1 MNKRYHSQ
9 RPNLS
14 TGFLVVG
21 NCAPSTGLARVLKT
35 LCAGLLCTFAAASSV
50 EADTGPAAVTTT
62 TGTKPR
68 ARALGIPFE
77 GQPGRWN
84 AITDVPQVEVG
95 HTTLISGTGPLKV
108 GQGPVRTGVTA
119 IFPHGKS
126 SRARSV
132 AGVVSLNGNGE
143 LTGSHWLTESGFLE
157 SPIILTNTHSV
168 GVAHDAVIA
177 WGNRHFPPRGL
188 LDEAFSLPVVAET
201 YDGVLNDINGFHV
214 KPEHVFAA
222 LDSARSGP
230 VSEGNVGGGTGMMTS
245 EFKGGIGTSSRVV
258 SLPSGKYTVGVLV
271 QANYGRRGDL
281 RIAGVPIGKEIADLM
296 PVFPQLQEK
305 RRDGSLIVVVG
316 TDAPL
321 LPHQMARL
329 VRRVSVG
336 LGRLGAVSYN
346 SSGDIFIGFGMPE
359 PEPTATGIQTWT
371 AISNEGIDKLLQ
383 ATVHATEESI
393 VNALIA
399 AETMVG
405 ASGATVYAL
414 PHDRLREVLRKYG
427 RLVQ

>member
-1 MNKRYHSQ
+1 MKSR
-9 RPNLS
+9 
-14 TGFLVVG
+14 
-21 NCAPSTGLARVLKT
+21 ARWERVRRS
-35 LCAGLLCTFAAASSV
+35 GLLWAVTLVLGAAAEPV
-50 EADTGPAAVTTT
+50 AADPGQPAGKVAGKVAS
-62 TGTKPR
+62 KPR
-68 ARALGIPFE
+68 ARDLGIPFD
-77 GQPGRWN
+77 GQPGPHN
-84 AITDVPQVEVG
+84 AITDVPGVEVG
-95 HTTLISGTGPLKV
+95 HVTLIVGHGPLRV
-108 GQGPVRTGVTA
+108 GKGPVRTGVTA
-119 IFPHGKS
+119 ILPRGKS
-126 SRARSV
+126 SRTRSV
-132 AGVVSLNGNGE
+132 SAVVSLNGNGE
-143 LTGSHWLTESGFLE
+143 LTGSHWVQESGLLE
-157 SPIILTNTHSV
+157 SPILITNTDSV
-168 GVAHDAVIA
+168 GVVRDAVIS
-177 WGNRHFPPRGL
+177 WGNRRFPPSTVL
-188 LDEAFSLPVVAET
+188 EEAFGLPVVAET
-201 YDGVLNDINGFHV
+201 SDALLNDISGQHV
-214 KPEHVFAA
+214 NREHVWKA
-222 LDSARSGP
+222 LDEARPGP
-230 VSEGNVGGGTGMMTS
+230 VAEGNVGGGTGMMTS

-281 RIAGVPIGKEIADLM
+281 RIAGVPVGKEIADLM

>member
-1 MNKRYHSQ
+1 M
-9 RPNLS
+9 
-14 TGFLVVG
+14 
-21 NCAPSTGLARVLKT
+21 T
-35 LCAGLLCTFAAASSV
+35 LTLGWANATA
-50 EADTGPAAVTTT
+50 ADTGQPPGKVASK
-62 TGTKPR
+62 KPR
-68 ARALGIPFE
+68 ARDLGIPFD
-77 GQPGRWN
+77 GQPGPLN
-84 AITDVPQVEVG
+84 AITDVPGVEVG
-95 HTTLISGTGPLKV
+95 HVTLISGQGPLHV
-108 GQGPVRTGVTA
+108 GAGPVRTGVTA
-119 IFPHGKS
+119 ILPRGKS
-126 SRARSV
+126 SRTRSV
-132 AGVVSLNGNGE
+132 SAVVSLNGNGE
-143 LTGSHWLTESGFLE
+143 LTGSHWVQESGLLE
-157 SPIILTNTHSV
+157 SPILITNTDSV
-168 GVAHDAVIA
+168 GVVRDSVIS
-177 WGNRHFPPRGL
+177 WGNRRFPPSTVL
-188 LDEAFSLPVVAET
+188 EEAFGLPVVAET
-201 YDGVLNDINGFHV
+201 SDALLNDIAGQHV
-214 KPEHVFAA
+214 KREHVWKA
-222 LDSARSGP
+222 LDDARSGP
-230 VSEGNVGGGTGMMTS
+230 VTEGNVGGGTGMMTS
-245 EFKGGIGTSSRVV
+245 EFKGGIGTSSRIVR
-258 SLPSGKYTVGVLV
+258 LPSGSYTVGVLV

-281 RIAGVPIGKEIADLM
+281 RIAGVPVGKEIADLM
-296 PVFPQLQEK
+296 PVFPQLEAK

-359 PEPTATGIQTWT
+359 PEPTATGVQTWT
-371 AISNEGIDKLLQ
+371 AIANEGIDKLLQ

>member
-1 MNKRYHSQ
+1 
-9 RPNLS
+9 
-14 TGFLVVG
+14 
-21 NCAPSTGLARVLKT
+21 
-35 LCAGLLCTFAAASSV
+35 
-50 EADTGPAAVTTT
+50 
-62 TGTKPR
+62 
-68 ARALGIPFE
+68 
-77 GQPGRWN
+77 
-84 AITDVPQVEVG
+84 
-95 HTTLISGTGPLKV
+95 
-108 GQGPVRTGVTA
+108 
-119 IFPHGKS
+119 
-126 SRARSV
+126 
-132 AGVVSLNGNGE
+132 
-143 LTGSHWLTESGFLE
+143 
-157 SPIILTNTHSV
+157 
-168 GVAHDAVIA
+168 
-177 WGNRHFPPRGL
+177 
-188 LDEAFSLPVVAET
+188 
-201 YDGVLNDINGFHV
+201 
-214 KPEHVFAA
+214 
-222 LDSARSGP
+222 
-230 VSEGNVGGGTGMMTS
+230 
-245 EFKGGIGTSSRVV
+245 
-258 SLPSGKYTVGVLV
+258 
-271 QANYGRRGDL
+271 
-281 RIAGVPIGKEIADLM
+281 M